1 MHTPSFL
8 YVIQDLGKEKKNIQ
22 GTRLERIMYFIFP
35 LLSDVQF
42 MFFFP
47 KPQQGVL
54 ILEVFYLRAFGEYS
68 PKWPCFWGPQEL
80 CKFLCLSQVHL
91 SIFVLD
97 GSVLSSTVARINLLN
112 NLCLLVNNQAIM
124 LRRRFLQSVA
134 EKAAREKRKREEA
147 MKVGA
152 SEKS

>member
-1 MHTPSFL
+1 MCFSTW
-8 YVIQDLGKEKKNIQ
+8 
-22 GTRLERIMYFIFP
+22 

-47 KPQQGVL
+47 KPQQGIL
-54 ILEVFYLRAFGEYS
+54 ILDVFYLCAFGEYS

-97 GSVLSSTVARINLLN
+97 GAVLSSTVARINPLN
-112 NLCLLVNNQAIM
+112 NLCLVNNQAIM

-152 SEKS
+152 SRKS